1 MNRFERSG
9 TIRNVDFAGD
19 FETHVT
25 VRGDARAV
33 ADWAAARGVKFVHI
47 VLERGRVASQP
58 MLTLTCSG
66 TLDDARAQAA
76 RTALDLR
83 ADGLAV
89 SRVKIEAAPWNAGV
103 PAADGEAVDPARYF
117 EHHVKLLLAPGTGPG
132 AAPGLA
138 EVVRPHAAHVS
149 RNARRV
155 RTDGRAERFVTQR
168 CRRVGART
176 AGARLDALTGALRA
190 HGFEIVE
197 VEREFVVF
205 DGDASLDD
213 GWIEEAE

>member
-1 MNRFERSG
+1 M
-9 TIRNVDFAGD
+9 DFAGD

-25 VRGDARAV
+25 VHGDARAV
-33 ADWAAARGVKFVHI
+33 ADWAAARGVKFAHI

-83 ADGLAV
+83 ADGFAAA
-89 SRVKIEAAPWNAGV
+89 RVKIEAAPWNAGV
-103 PAADGEAVDPARYF
+103 PAADDEALDPARYF
-117 EHHVKLLLAPGTGPG
+117 EHHVKLLLAPDAG

-138 EVVRPHAAHVS
+138 EVVGPHAAHVS

-190 HGFEIVE
+190 RGFEIVE

-205 DGDASLDD
+205 DGDESLDD
-213 GWIEEAE
+213 GWIEERR